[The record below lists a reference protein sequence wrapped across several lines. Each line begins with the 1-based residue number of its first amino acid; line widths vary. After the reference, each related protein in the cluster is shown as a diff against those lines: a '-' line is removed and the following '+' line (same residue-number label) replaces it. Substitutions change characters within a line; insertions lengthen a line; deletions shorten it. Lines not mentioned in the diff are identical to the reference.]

1 MNTETEQKVQKVDEL
16 LTDILVHFPYP
27 MRRGETDFWPAL
39 KELSRLDI
47 EVFDLAMTQRKKPLL
62 PFWKAFELVNR
73 RWPKLKLVKRVKELI
88 EHAHDRLKEIGESE
102 LERIRR
108 KAFAGAPKAKR
119 LLEYLEAIQVDA
131 NKTAEI
137 DWQDYK
143 ELLFGPGNC
152 RIACDAPEPRLR
164 RSGFSYS
171 SALIIKPSRERCY
184 ARALEILT
192 TDLRYEPLRDKARPL
207 LCWMITIRIPDYY
220 GVLKSNHLE
229 WLVSLDE
236 KINADVAEKS
246 RKEEQRAQNRER
258 QDLHRLRSIFTSH
271 ERALFA
277 KVAYQKASDEFRT
290 EVSEADFVRR
300 ISR

>member
-1 MNTETEQKVQKVDEL
+1 MDAETEQKVQKVDEL
-16 LTDILVHFPYP
+16 LTDILVQFPYP

-39 KELSRLDI
+39 KELPRLDI
-47 EVFDLAMTQRKKPLL
+47 AVLDLAMTQRKKPLL

-102 LERIRR
+102 LERIRC
-108 KAFAGAPKAKR
+108 KAFEGAPKAKR

-143 ELLFGPGNC
+143 ELLFGPGNY

-171 SALIIKPSRERCY
+171 SALSPWKAFGAHYGYPS
-184 ARALEILT
+184 LG
-192 TDLRYEPLRDKARPL
+192 PRDPGNSRQKAFAVR
-207 LCWMITIRIPDYY
+207 TH
-220 GVLKSNHLE
+220 GN
-229 WLVSLDE
+229 
-236 KINADVAEKS
+236 
-246 RKEEQRAQNRER
+246 QNRN
-258 QDLHRLRSIFTSH
+258 QARLI
-271 ERALFA
+271 
-277 KVAYQKASDEFRT
+277 
-290 EVSEADFVRR
+290 SEGVRCLAPG
-300 ISR
+300 